1 MPLDHLALRFST
13 RNSPKNWLQSFFAAW
28 FGLRSLKS
36 ELHCILTP
44 TDLFMTLI
52 NVGCQ
57 LNYVVRSPAIFLL
70 NLSVSRNA
78 HQTVASEDL
87 EVFPFQPAEECDVG
101 PLGNRIVRINAPLG
115 ELTINYRATVE
126 LHGDVV
132 DSSNV
137 CETRY
142 EKLSADV
149 LSYLNPSR
157 YCESD
162 KLYRFAFEEFGQ
174 LLPGYSR
181 VTAIC
186 NWTYEQLSYAPGST
200 GPTTT
205 ACDVL
210 LQRTGVCR
218 DYAHVA
224 ISLCRAMGIPARYVS
239 GYAVNLQ
246 PPDFHG
252 FFEAFLD
259 GRWFLFDATRLAPVG
274 GLVRIGT
281 GRDAADVA
289 FATIRGETECT
300 GIDVWAN
307 DANQIEG
314 QRSPDNVQTGVSS
327 A

>member
-1 MPLDHLALRFST
+1 MNQIHVGSR
-13 RNSPKNWLQSFFAAW
+13 
-28 FGLRSLKS
+28 LKYLVK
-36 ELHCILTP
+36 EP
-44 TDLFMTLI
+44 T
-52 NVGCQ
+52 V
-57 LNYVVRSPAIFLL
+57 FLL
-70 NLSVSRNA
+70 NLSVALNEHQATSNESIEVSPF
-78 HQTVASEDL
+78 QTVD
-87 EVFPFQPAEECDVG
+87 ECAVG
-101 PLGNRIVRINAPLG
+101 PLGNRLLRLNALPG
-115 ELTINYRATVE
+115 ELTIAYQATVE
-126 LHGDVV
+126 LHAEEV
-132 DSSNV
+132 DSSNLGEV
-137 CETRY
+137 SY
-142 EKLSADV
+142 EKLPADV
-149 LSYLNPSR
+149 LTYLNPSR

-162 KLYRFAFEEFGQ
+162 KLFRFASNEFGH
-174 LLPGYSR
+174 LVPGYSR

-186 NWTYEQLSYAPGST
+186 NWTYNQLTYTPGST

-252 FFEAFLD
+252 FFEAYFD

-289 FATIRGETECT
+289 FATLRGDAECT
-300 GIDVWAN
+300 GMEVWAN
-307 DANQIEG
+307 EQQSGDHLLDPE
-314 QRSPDNVQTGVSS
+314 NVQTAVSS

>member
-1 MPLDHLALRFST
+1 MNQIHVGSR
-13 RNSPKNWLQSFFAAW
+13 LQY
-28 FGLRSLKS
+28 LVN
-36 ELHCILTP
+36 EP
-44 TDLFMTLI
+44 T
-52 NVGCQ
+52 V
-57 LNYVVRSPAIFLL
+57 FLL
-70 NLSVSRNA
+70 NLSVAQNE
-78 HQTVASEDL
+78 HQSTSTESL
-87 EVFPFQPAEECDVG
+87 EVLPFHKADECAVG
-101 PLGNRIVRINAPLG
+101 PLGNRLLRIHAMPG
-115 ELTINYRATVE
+115 ELTISYQATVE
-126 LHGDVV
+126 LHADEV
-132 DSSNV
+132 DSTSLNEV
-137 CETRY
+137 SY
-142 EKLSADV
+142 EQLPAEV
-149 LSYLNPSR
+149 LTYLNPSR

-162 KLYRFAFEEFGQ
+162 KLFRFASEEFGS
-174 LLPGYSR
+174 LTPGYSR
-181 VTAIC
+181 ATAIC
-186 NWTYEQLSYAPGST
+186 NWTYEQLTYTPGST

-252 FFEAFLD
+252 FFEAYFD

-289 FATIRGETECT
+289 FATLRGDAECT
-300 GIDVWAN
+300 AIKVWA
-307 DANQIEG
+307 DEQQPG
-314 QRSPDNVQTGVSS
+314 DRLLDPDNVETAISS

>member
-1 MPLDHLALRFST
+1 MS
-13 RNSPKNWLQSFFAAW
+13 
-28 FGLRSLKS
+28 
-36 ELHCILTP
+36 I
-44 TDLFMTLI
+44 I

-57 LNYVVRSPAIFLL
+57 LNYNVRSPTVLLL
-70 NLSVSRNA
+70 NLSVCRNS
-78 HQTVASEDL
+78 HQTVTSETL
-87 EVFPFQPAEECDVG
+87 EVRPFQSAEECEVG
-101 PLGNRIVRINAPLG
+101 PLGNRIVRINASPG
-115 ELTINYRATVE
+115 QMSINYLATVE
-126 LHGDVV
+126 LRSDVV
-132 DSSNV
+132 DSTNV
-137 CETRY
+137 NETNY
-142 EKLSADV
+142 EQLPADV

-162 KLYRFAFEEFGQ
+162 KLYRFAFEEFGH
-174 LLPGYSR
+174 LLRGYSR

-186 NWTYEQLSYAPGST
+186 NWTYEQLSYTPGST

-252 FFEAFLD
+252 FFEAYLD
-259 GRWFLFDATRLAPVG
+259 KRWFLFDATRLAPVG
-274 GLVRIGT
+274 GFVRIGT

-289 FATIRGETECT
+289 FATLRGEAEST
-300 GIDVWAN
+300 GMGVWAN
-307 DANQIEG
+307 KANLGDEQVD
-314 QRSPDNVQTGVSS
+314 SDNVQSGVSS

>member
-1 MPLDHLALRFST
+1 YQATTEES
-13 RNSPKNWLQSFFAAW
+13 
-28 FGLRSLKS
+28 
-36 ELHCILTP
+36 I
-44 TDLFMTLI
+44 
-52 NVGCQ
+52 
-57 LNYVVRSPAIFLL
+57 
-70 NLSVSRNA
+70 
-78 HQTVASEDL
+78 
-87 EVFPFQPAEECDVG
+87 EVHPFHKVEECAVG
-101 PLGNRIVRINAPLG
+101 PLGNRLLRLNAMPG
-115 ELTINYRATVE
+115 DLTILYQATVE
-126 LHGDVV
+126 LHAEEV

-137 CETRY
+137 GEVNY
-142 EKLSADV
+142 ENLPADV
-149 LSYLNPSR
+149 LTYLNPSR

-162 KLYRFAFEEFGQ
+162 KLFRFAAEEFGG
-174 LLPGYSR
+174 LVPGYSR

-186 NWTYEQLSYAPGST
+186 NWTFEHLTYTPGST

-210 LQRTGVCR
+210 LQRSGVCR

-274 GLVRIGT
+274 GFVRIGT

-289 FATIRGETECT
+289 FSTIRGDAQSVEME
-300 GIDVWAN
+300 VWADEQQQGDHLLN
-307 DANQIEG
+307 
-314 QRSPDNVQTGVSS
+314 PDNVQTAISS

>member
-1 MPLDHLALRFST
+1 MS
-13 RNSPKNWLQSFFAAW
+13 
-28 FGLRSLKS
+28 
-36 ELHCILTP
+36 CIE
-44 TDLFMTLI
+44 
-52 NVGCQ
+52 VGCR
-57 LNYVVRSPAIFLL
+57 LNYSVRSPAIFLL
-70 NLSVSRNA
+70 NVSVARNI
-78 HQTVASEDL
+78 HQTVSSEAL
-87 EVFPFQPAEECDVG
+87 EVHPFQQVEECEVG
-101 PLGNRIVRINAPLG
+101 SLGNRIVRINAPPG
-115 ELTINYRATVE
+115 ELTIHYHASVQ
-126 LHGDVV
+126 LQAAAV
-132 DSSNV
+132 DSTNV
-137 CETRY
+137 CETDY
-142 EKLSADV
+142 ELLPPDM

-174 LLPGYSR
+174 LIPGYSR

-186 NWTYEQLSYAPGST
+186 NWTFEQLSYTPGST

-252 FFEAFLD
+252 FFEAYLD

-289 FATIRGETECT
+289 FATIRGDTQCNEV
-300 GIDVWAN
+300 DVWAHDLN
-307 DANQIEG
+307 PGDDLL
-314 QRSPDNVQTGVSS
+314 SPDNVQTGVSS

>member
-1 MPLDHLALRFST
+1 MSIID
-13 RNSPKNWLQSFFAAW
+13 
-28 FGLRSLKS
+28 
-36 ELHCILTP
+36 
-44 TDLFMTLI
+44 
-52 NVGCQ
+52 VGCR
-57 LNYVVRSPAIFLL
+57 LNYLVRSPAVFLL
-70 NLSVSRNA
+70 NLSAAQNVHQIVNA
-78 HQTVASEDL
+78 ESLD
-87 EVFPFQPAEECDVG
+87 VFPTQSVEECAVG
-101 PLGNRIVRINAPLG
+101 PLGNRIVRLNAPPG
-115 ELTINYRATVE
+115 ELAINYHATVE
-126 LHGDVV
+126 LHADSV
-132 DSSNV
+132 DSNNL
-137 CETRY
+137 CETSY
-142 EKLSADV
+142 EQLPADV
-149 LSYLNPSR
+149 LAYLNPSR

-186 NWTYEQLSYAPGST
+186 NWTFKQLTYTPGST

-252 FFEAFLD
+252 FFEAYLD
-259 GRWFLFDATRLAPVG
+259 KRWFLFDATRLAPVG
-274 GLVRIGT
+274 GFVRIGT

-289 FATIRGETECT
+289 FATIRGDAQST
-300 GIDVWAN
+300 GIDVWAIDTN
-307 DANQIEG
+307 PDGGASG
-314 QRSPDNVQTGVSS
+314 PDNVQTGVSS